1 MKKYLLLL
9 AAALVIFACNNR
21 NKQEIYGLGAT
32 FPAPLY
38 QKMFSEYEK
47 QTEVNITYSAVGS
60 GAGILQLQKGLIDF
74 AASDIIPKDNEFKQD
89 IVMIP
94 TCLGAVAVAYNLPA
108 NPSLRLTPQ
117 LVAKIFL
124 GKITTW
130 NDPQLKKINPNI
142 ILPNHRIIVNHRSDR
157 SGTSEIFHNFLNK
170 TSKLWQAEQSE
181 NFVDKFIGLKAT
193 SNTAVAENIKQTPY
207 SIGYLSSAY
216 LSTHKLSAAA
226 IKNASGDFVKP
237 TPSSITKAAENI
249 TASEITSY
257 ITNSKQGYP
266 ISSFTWLLVPSNL
279 HKYRP
284 QKASQMI
291 NLFHWMITEGQSY
304 AKQLQ
309 YAPLPQQII
318 PELKKKLNKIG
329 E

>member
-9 AAALVIFACNNR
+9 AAFVIFACNNS

-38 QKMFSEYEK
+38 QKMFTEYEK
-47 QTEVNITYSAVGS
+47 QTEANITYTAVGS

-74 AASDIIPKDNEFKQD
+74 AASDIIITDNEFKKD
-89 IVMIP
+89 IVMLP

-108 NPSLRLTPQ
+108 NPSLQLTPQ
-117 LVAKIFL
+117 LVAKIFV
-124 GKITTW
+124 GEITNW
-130 NDPQLKKINPNI
+130 SDPRLKKINPEV
-142 ILPNHRIIVNHRSDR
+142 ILPNYRIIVNHRSDR
-157 SGTSEIFHNFLNK
+157 SGTSEIFHNYLNK
-170 TSKLWQAEQSE
+170 TNKFWQAEQP
-181 NFVDKFIGLKAT
+181 NNLVDKFIGMKAT
-193 SNTAVAENIKQTPY
+193 SNIAVAENIKQTPY

-216 LSTHKLSAAA
+216 LNTHKLAAAA
-226 IKNASGDFVKP
+226 IENASGNFVKP
-237 TPSSITKAAENI
+237 TPKTITKAAENI
-249 TASEITSY
+249 TASETNSY
-257 ITNSKQGYP
+257 ITNAKQGYP
-266 ISSFTWLLVPSNL
+266 ISSFTWLLIPSNL

-284 QKASQMI
+284 QKASQI
-291 NLFHWMITEGQSY
+291 ISLFHWMITEGQNY

-318 PELKKKLNKIG
+318 PKLKQKLNKIG